1 MANFLVKFSG
11 LIIGILAHFVVTADE
26 TIESLFDKLEF
37 RSHSS
42 LSFDTGGIPHDE
54 A

>member
-1 MANFLVKFSG
+1 MVNFLVKFSC

-37 RSHSS
+37 GSQSS
-42 LSFDTGGIPHDE
+42 LSLDTGGIQHDE